1 VKVKEQDKKI
11 QIFKSIL
18 PYRKIG
24 INNFARMKWDAELPG
39 SILLFNPISKAM
51 AVDEKEL
58 LWVIEE
64 SH

>member
-1 VKVKEQDKKI
+1 
-11 QIFKSIL
+11 
-18 PYRKIG
+18 
-24 INNFARMKWDAELPG
+24 MKWDAELPG
-39 SILLFNPISKAM
+39 SILLFNPISQAM